1 MNARLQ
7 RLIRERVMKVLVA
20 EDNALLGNSIKRGL
34 EEEGWV
40 VDLARDGK
48 EALYYA
54 DASEYDVLVLDWMLP
69 QMSGLDVLNVLRGKG
84 NEVPVIMVTARS
96 EVVDRVQGL
105 DRGAD
110 DYLTKPFEMIELVS
124 RLNALYRR
132 SIARGSKSLTLGNL
146 NIELDTLRV
155 SIGNRPLELTGME
168 YDLLVALAGKANQL
182 QTRTVLLGLL
192 YPFDS
197 EPDSNSLDVLLNR
210 LRRKLAGAD
219 VEIETIRGKGLILRV
234 A

>member
-1 MNARLQ
+1 
-7 RLIRERVMKVLVA
+7 MKVLVA
-20 EDNALLGNSIKRGL
+20 EDNVLLGNSIKRGL

-54 DASEYDVLVLDWMLP
+54 LSSEYDVLVLDWMLP
-69 QMSGLDVLNVLRGKG
+69 HRSGLDVLKELRGMG

-96 EVVDRVQGL
+96 EVADRVQGL

-132 SIARGSKSLTLGNL
+132 SIARGSRLLSLGNL

-155 SIGNRPLELTGME
+155 SIGDRPLVLTGME

-210 LRRKLAGAD
+210 LRRKLTGAN

>member
-7 RLIRERVMKVLVA
+7 CLIRKRAMKVLVA

-48 EALYYA
+48 EALYYT

-69 QMSGLDVLNVLRGKG
+69 QMSGLEVLNVLRGKG

-146 NIELDTLRV
+146 NIELDTLQV
-155 SIGNRPLELTGME
+155 SIGDRPLELTGME

-182 QTRTVLLGLL
+182 QTRTALLGLL

>member
-1 MNARLQ
+1 
-7 RLIRERVMKVLVA
+7 MKVLVA
-20 EDNALLGNSIKRGL
+20 EDNVLLGNSIKRGL

-48 EALYYA
+48 DALYYA
-54 DASEYDVLVLDWMLP
+54 EASEYDVLVLDWMLP
-69 QMSGLDVLNVLRGKG
+69 QLSGLDMLKVLRDKG

-110 DYLTKPFEMIELVS
+110 DYLSKPFEMIELVS

-132 SIARGSKSLTLGNL
+132 SIARGSKSLSLGNL
-146 NIELDTLRV
+146 SIELDTLKVR
-155 SIGNRPLELTGME
+155 IDERPLELTGKE

-182 QTRTVLLGLL
+182 QTRAVLLGLL

-210 LRRKLAGAD
+210 LRRKLIGAD

>member
-1 MNARLQ
+1 
-7 RLIRERVMKVLVA
+7 MKVLVA

-69 QMSGLDVLNVLRGKG
+69 QISGLEVLSVVRGKG
-84 NEVPVIMVTARS
+84 NDVPVIMVTARS

-105 DRGAD
+105 DCGAD
-110 DYLTKPFEMIELVS
+110 DYLSKPFEMIELVS

-155 SIGNRPLELTGME
+155 SIGGRPLDLTGME
-168 YDLLVALAGKANQL
+168 YNLLVALAGKANQL

-219 VEIETIRGKGLILRV
+219 VEIETVRGKGLILRV

>member
-1 MNARLQ
+1 
-7 RLIRERVMKVLVA
+7 MKVLVA
-20 EDNALLGNSIKRGL
+20 EDNVLLGNSIKRGL

-48 EALYYA
+48 DALYYA
-54 DASEYDVLVLDWMLP
+54 EASEYDVLVLDWMLP
-69 QMSGLDVLNVLRGKG
+69 QLSGLDMLKVLRDKG

-96 EVVDRVQGL
+96 EVADRVQGL

-132 SIARGSKSLTLGNL
+132 SIARGSRLLSLGNL

-155 SIGNRPLELTGME
+155 SIGDRPLVLTGME

-210 LRRKLAGAD
+210 LRRKLTGAN

>member
-1 MNARLQ
+1 
-7 RLIRERVMKVLVA
+7 MKVLVA

-48 EALYYA
+48 EALYYT

-69 QMSGLDVLNVLRGKG
+69 QMSGLEVLNVLRGKG

-146 NIELDTLRV
+146 NIELDTLQV
-155 SIGNRPLELTGME
+155 SIGDRPLELTGME

-182 QTRTVLLGLL
+182 QTRTALLGLL

>member
-1 MNARLQ
+1 
-7 RLIRERVMKVLVA
+7 MKVLVA
-20 EDNALLGNSIKRGL
+20 EDNVLLGNSIKRGL

-48 EALYYA
+48 DAMYYA
-54 DASEYDVLVLDWMLP
+54 EASEYDVLVLDWMLP
-69 QMSGLDVLNVLRGKG
+69 QLSGLDMLKVLRDKG

-110 DYLTKPFEMIELVS
+110 DYLSKPFEMIELVS

-132 SIARGSKSLTLGNL
+132 SIARGSKSLSLGNL
-146 NIELDTLRV
+146 SIELDTLKVR
-155 SIGNRPLELTGME
+155 IGERPLELTGKE

-182 QTRTVLLGLL
+182 QTRSVLLGLL

-210 LRRKLAGAD
+210 LRRKLIGAD

>member
-1 MNARLQ
+1 
-7 RLIRERVMKVLVA
+7 MKVLVA
-20 EDNALLGNSIKRGL
+20 EDNVLLGNSIKRGL
-34 EEEGWV
+34 EEEGWL
-40 VDLARDGK
+40 VDLVRDGK

-54 DASEYDVLVLDWMLP
+54 EASEYDVLVLDWMLP
-69 QMSGLDVLNVLRGKG
+69 HMSGLDMLKVLRGKG

-132 SIARGSKSLTLGNL
+132 SIARGSKSLSLGNL
-146 NIELDTLRV
+146 NIELDTLKV
-155 SIGNRPLELTGME
+155 SIGERPLELTGKE

-192 YPFDS
+192 YPFDR

-210 LRRKLAGAD
+210 LRRKLIGAD

>member
-1 MNARLQ
+1 
-7 RLIRERVMKVLVA
+7 MKVLVA
-20 EDNALLGNSIKRGL
+20 EDNVLLGNSIKRGL

-54 DASEYDVLVLDWMLP
+54 QSSEYDVLVLDWMLP
-69 QMSGLDVLNVLRGKG
+69 HRSGLDVLKELRGMG

-96 EVVDRVQGL
+96 EVADRVQGL

-132 SIARGSKSLTLGNL
+132 SIARGARLLSLGNL

-155 SIGNRPLELTGME
+155 SIGDRPLVLTGME

-210 LRRKLAGAD
+210 LRRKLTGAN

>member
-1 MNARLQ
+1 
-7 RLIRERVMKVLVA
+7 MKVLVA
-20 EDNALLGNSIKRGL
+20 EDNVLLGNSIKRGL

-54 DASEYDVLVLDWMLP
+54 QSSEYDVLVLDWMLP
-69 QMSGLDVLNVLRGKG
+69 HRSGLDVLKELRGMG

-96 EVVDRVQGL
+96 EVADRVQGL

-132 SIARGSKSLTLGNL
+132 SIARGSRLLSLGNL

-155 SIGNRPLELTGME
+155 SIGDQPLVLTGME

-210 LRRKLAGAD
+210 LRRKLTGAN

>member
-1 MNARLQ
+1 
-7 RLIRERVMKVLVA
+7 MKVLVA
-20 EDNALLGNSIKRGL
+20 EDNVLLGNSIKRGL

-48 EALYYA
+48 DALYYA
-54 DASEYDVLVLDWMLP
+54 EASEYDVLVLDWMLP
-69 QMSGLDVLNVLRGKG
+69 QLSGLDMLKVLRDKG

-110 DYLTKPFEMIELVS
+110 DYLSKPFEMIELVS

-132 SIARGSKSLTLGNL
+132 SIARGSKSLSLGNL
-146 NIELDTLRV
+146 SIELDTLKVR
-155 SIGNRPLELTGME
+155 IGERPLELTGKE

-182 QTRTVLLGLL
+182 QTRAVLLGLL

-210 LRRKLAGAD
+210 LRRKLIGAD

>member
-1 MNARLQ
+1 
-7 RLIRERVMKVLVA
+7 MKVLVA

-69 QMSGLDVLNVLRGKG
+69 QISGLEVLGVVRGKG
-84 NEVPVIMVTARS
+84 NDVPVIMVTARS

-110 DYLTKPFEMIELVS
+110 DYLSKPFEMIELVS

-155 SIGNRPLELTGME
+155 SIGGRPLDLTGME
-168 YDLLVALAGKANQL
+168 YNLLVALAGKANQL

-219 VEIETIRGKGLILRV
+219 VEIETVRGKGLILRV

>member
-1 MNARLQ
+1 
-7 RLIRERVMKVLVA
+7 MKVLVA
-20 EDNALLGNSIKRGL
+20 EDNVLLGNSIKRGL

-54 DASEYDVLVLDWMLP
+54 QSSEYDVLVLDWMLP
-69 QMSGLDVLNVLRGKG
+69 HRSGLDVLKELRGMG

-96 EVVDRVQGL
+96 EVADRVQGL

-132 SIARGSKSLTLGNL
+132 SIARGSRLLSLGNL

-155 SIGNRPLELTGME
+155 SIGDRPLVLTGME

-210 LRRKLAGAD
+210 LRRKLTGAN